1 MTPRRAET
9 VTVTVLAALGC
20 AAFLLSAAVFLA
32 EGADFAARRDA
43 RVAEVT
49 LGEAERMEAGGRLEE
64 AERRYAQ
71 SLSEVFAGPDKRAYA
86 NRRHGELLHRLGR
99 YQETAEALE
108 KACSGPE
115 PDCSAREILLDSLL
129 RCGRR
134 DAAEAALARWASDGA
149 ETGAAPERA
158 AFLAVKGR
166 LLEDKGNLDE
176 ALRCYRDA
184 TRLDWAGD
192 AHYFAGRLLIARG
205 ETEEGA
211 KLLQRYLLHEPSA
224 RYCSEALELL
234 RGQTP

>member
-1 MTPRRAET
+1 M
-9 VTVTVLAALGC
+9 TVTVLAALGC

-64 AERRYAQ
+64 AERRYAH

-99 YQETAEALE
+99 YGEAADALE
-108 KACSGPE
+108 RACSGPE
-115 PDCSAREILLDSLL
+115 PDCSGRATLLDCLL
-129 RCGRR
+129 RLGRTGK
-134 DAAEAALARWASDGA
+134 AEAELARWASEGGEA
-149 ETGAAPERA
+149 GEPPERA
-158 AFLAVKGR
+158 AYLAAKGR
-166 LLEDKGNLDE
+166 LLEDSGNPEE

-205 ETEEGA
+205 DTGEGR
-211 KLLQRYLLHEPSA
+211 KLLQRYLLQAPA
-224 RYCSEALELL
+224 ALYGAEALELL
-234 RGQTP
+234 RSQTP